1 MKLSSICQ
9 AIDEQAIERAKR
21 LGMERDALPSL
32 PVVKKFA
39 TIVTGVRRSGKST
52 LLDQWT
58 HTRSAKTLSV
68 HFDDLRLSSFSPDDF
83 LLLYEVAKNRQSD
96 AIVLDEVQNVDGWE
110 RFVTG
115 CLDCGLQV
123 MVTGSNAKLL
133 SREFGTKL
141 TGRHL
146 NVELF
151 PFSYDEFV
159 RFTGTSPDERSL
171 NEYLNVGGFPAYVES
186 RQRMVL
192 AELFNDILYRDI
204 VVRYSLNDAAPIK
217 SLATFLL
224 GHVGCRI
231 SPSRLKDSIHVAS
244 AATVLEYFNYL
255 EETYLL
261 QRVSRF
267 ATSPKARLSAPKKVY
282 ACDTGLV
289 SAIEQVDEAN
299 LGHKLENLVY
309 LKLRNREDGLSY
321 YQHDTDDTECDFVVE
336 HRDGTFEA
344 VQVAYELNADNEER
358 EVRGALHAMERF
370 GLRESVLVTNNQ
382 EDLIRRDGKLVRVVP
397 AWEWLK

>member
-1 MKLSSICQ
+1 M
-9 AIDEQAIERAKR
+9 
-21 LGMERDALPSL
+21 
-32 PVVKKFA
+32 
-39 TIVTGVRRSGKST
+39 
-52 LLDQWT
+52 
-58 HTRSAKTLSV
+58 
-68 HFDDLRLSSFSPDDF
+68 
-83 LLLYEVAKNRQSD
+83 
-96 AIVLDEVQNVDGWE
+96 
-110 RFVTG
+110 
-115 CLDCGLQV
+115 
-123 MVTGSNAKLL
+123 
-133 SREFGTKL
+133 
-141 TGRHL
+141 
-146 NVELF
+146 
-151 PFSYDEFV
+151 
-159 RFTGTSPDERSL
+159 
-171 NEYLNVGGFPAYVES
+171 
-186 RQRMVL
+186 
-192 AELFNDILYRDI
+192 
-204 VVRYSLNDAAPIK
+204 
-217 SLATFLL
+217 
-224 GHVGCRI
+224 
-231 SPSRLKDSIHVAS
+231 
-244 AATVLEYFNYL
+244 

-397 AWEWLK
+397 VWEWLK